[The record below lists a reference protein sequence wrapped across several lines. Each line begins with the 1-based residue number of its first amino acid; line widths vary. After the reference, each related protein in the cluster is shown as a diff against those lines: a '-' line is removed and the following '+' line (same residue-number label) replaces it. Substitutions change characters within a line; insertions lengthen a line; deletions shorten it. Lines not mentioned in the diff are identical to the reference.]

1 MCKKLISFTGLL
13 LILLPELSAQLDTSI
28 LENGIVKITN
38 LGVRKKVY
46 GFPMPLGVVILD
58 EFENYNSEG
67 IKIAQRKYFNI
78 PHGYYTI
85 LWNEKGQKYFEEYV
99 DPENGYFLENAWD
112 DSGKTLYNQLY
123 TGKAYMHAL
132 IQYHDNLAS
141 AFKRVE
147 IYELKPCTFENISF
161 SDTITGYYW
170 IESRDSTA
178 YQGNVVEYYENG
190 SIKLKGYYSSK
201 KFDVYNTLDDYQNS
215 LKNPDTKYANRI
227 RRIDDKCKE
236 GIWTY
241 YTPDGQV
248 EKIEI
253 YDKCQLIKIEKQ

>member
-1 MCKKLISFTGLL
+1 MYKKYLCLICLL
-13 LILLPELSAQLDTSI
+13 LILLSRSVAQLDTSI
-28 LENGIVKITN
+28 LANGIVKITN

-46 GFPMPLGVVILD
+46 GSPIPLGVVILD
-58 EFENYNSEG
+58 EFENYNSMG
-67 IKIAQRKYFNI
+67 VKIAQRKYFNI

-112 DSGKTLYNQLY
+112 DSGKILYNQLY
-123 TGKAYMHAL
+123 TGKPNMHAL
-132 IQYHDNLAS
+132 VQYHNNLSS

-170 IESRDSTA
+170 IESRDSMA

-190 SIKLKGYYSSK
+190 SIRLKGYYYPK
-201 KFDVYNTLDDYQNS
+201 KFDVYRAPEDYQNS

-236 GIWTY
+236 GRWMY
-241 YTPDGQV
+241 YTPDGQL
-248 EKIEI
+248 EKVEI